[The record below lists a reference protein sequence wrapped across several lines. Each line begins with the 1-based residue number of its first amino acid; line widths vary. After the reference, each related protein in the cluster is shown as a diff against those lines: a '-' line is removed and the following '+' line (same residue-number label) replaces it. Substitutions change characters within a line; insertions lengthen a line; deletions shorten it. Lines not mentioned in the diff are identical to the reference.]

1 MYKKRYHKKH
11 FTHLHAV
18 QNYQVYKGKY
28 KHFKR
33 FTVRKER
40 WFIHDQNFLNKKL
53 TEENSYP
60 HRPTTTTDFQ
70 EAFLDAFYESN
81 ELKKPIIRDLFTQQ
95 NLTTSKET
103 PEDIMPIT
111 TDERLLEGTLVEGSF
126 PKCVRESVNANI
138 YLQQTTFDNS
148 STPII
153 NSALPKS
160 TIEFPT
166 WIPKQ
171 SSRIA
176 NNINS
181 AAMEHPLK
189 NFDNHSADPYII
201 IDLNGLAI
209 SSKELGKI
217 MPIS

>member
-126 PKCVRESVNANI
+126 PKCVRESVNA
-138 YLQQTTFDNS
+138 
-148 STPII
+148 
-153 NSALPKS
+153 LPKS